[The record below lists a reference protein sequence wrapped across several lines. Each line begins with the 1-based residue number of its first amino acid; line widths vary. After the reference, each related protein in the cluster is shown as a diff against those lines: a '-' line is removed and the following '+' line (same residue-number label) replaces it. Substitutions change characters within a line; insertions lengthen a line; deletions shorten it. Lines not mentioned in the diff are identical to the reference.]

1 MNDFFPS
8 GFLYIPEC
16 LTRRKPILWDLQN
29 MLHHK
34 VSIGNWEYERHQR
47 ISVCLWD
54 VLLLQTAK
62 TQGKEGQGIR
72 RLSGAVGRVDDVKY
86 ISPSYPLLLNLYL
99 VILEKT
105 WENVLMVRKDKLQQ
119 EKCMSGNSAQ
129 TLQCLCFHEVLLNT
143 SRKII
148 GSFA

>member
-1 MNDFFPS
+1 MAAWAQGS
-8 GFLYIPEC
+8 
-16 LTRRKPILWDLQN
+16 
-29 MLHHK
+29 
-34 VSIGNWEYERHQR
+34 
-47 ISVCLWD
+47 
-54 VLLLQTAK
+54 LLRCPFSYLGGLLPQSNHAK

-143 SRKII
+143 SQKII